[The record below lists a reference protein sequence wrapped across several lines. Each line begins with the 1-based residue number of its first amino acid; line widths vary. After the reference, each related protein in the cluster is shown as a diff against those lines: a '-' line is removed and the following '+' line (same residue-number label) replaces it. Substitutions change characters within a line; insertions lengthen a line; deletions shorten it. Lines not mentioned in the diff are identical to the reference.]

1 MKTAIS
7 IPDPL
12 FQSADSLAERLGLSR
27 SELYVMAIKQYLAE
41 HQRDNVTEALNKVY
55 GKIDSRLGKEISALQ
70 LASLKRSIQDDEW

>member
-27 SELYVMAIKQYLAE
+27 SELYVMAIRQYLAE

-55 GKIDSRLGKEISALQ
+55 GKIDSKLGKEISALQ
-70 LASLKRSIQDDEW
+70 MATLKRSIQDDEW

>member
-12 FQSADSLAERLGLSR
+12 FRSADNLAERLGLSR
-27 SELYVMAIKQYLAE
+27 SQLYVMAIKLFLAE

-55 GKIDSRLGKEISALQ
+55 DKVDSSLEKQASALQ
-70 LASLKRSIQDDEW
+70 MATLKRLSQDDEW

>member
-55 GKIDSRLGKEISALQ
+55 GKIDSKLGKEISALQ
-70 LASLKRSIQDDEW
+70 MATLKRSLQDDEW